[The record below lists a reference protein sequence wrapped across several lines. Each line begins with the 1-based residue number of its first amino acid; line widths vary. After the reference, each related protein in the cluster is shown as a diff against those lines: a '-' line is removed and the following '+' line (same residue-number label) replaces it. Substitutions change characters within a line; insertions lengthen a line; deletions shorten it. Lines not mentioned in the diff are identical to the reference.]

1 MKQRINDCLC
11 EKDPN
16 YLYPF
21 LILRDINE
29 NLSEEDIIEEINAIK
44 NAGCGGFLIETRGF
58 ADWGREKWWGILGIV
73 LAEAKR
79 LDMKVWITDDETV
92 PSGKANWAVRDKYP
106 ELQRVDLAQNTV
118 DALGPQKGAAFRV
131 TSFMQEGEELFAAL
145 AYRVEG
151 SDDEPSYSDG
161 INLTENVK
169 NGILFWDIPEG
180 FYRIF
185 LIFKTK
191 SRGVSIYR
199 DHVDYLNPDACAL
212 MISEVYEPH
221 YEHLSEYFG
230 NTIAGFFTDEPIF
243 GNMASKKMNYC
254 EKLGDDSIL
263 APWRDDL
270 ISIIAEKE
278 GWSEDEALLALPSLW
293 RDIGG
298 KTASFRRRYMD
309 ILTENYSEN
318 FVKPLGRWCEEHNVL
333 YTGHILEDMN
343 ADMRFGWSTGHFFR
357 SQEGQ
362 HTSGFDIVLQQ
373 LKVGSFELSH
383 ATISSAKY
391 SDPSFYLY
399 VVGKLAASCAHL
411 YPHMDGRIMCENAGA
426 GGWGEGLSTRKYM
439 LDSSLICGA
448 NLFTSAVFDPKHN
461 HNHIPPFVYDHG
473 ENPQYP
479 FLRPLMQYLN
489 RVCHMNSKGIHI
501 ANALVYYPAEGDWA
515 GAIKLPQRIAAS
527 LSRAHIDYD
536 FAPWD
541 ILGSDAV
548 EIREGKICINREGFD
563 CLIIPCCEYLPKEIL
578 SRFDELAKDITV
590 IFEDLL
596 PTVSET
602 GEVFEPQHALCLDTE
617 EIPAYLKEKGFYDIS
632 LDGTPELMHLHM
644 RDGASDS
651 YLFFNL
657 SASEAIEKEITLK
670 NSGDYILYDA
680 WENKTARGS
689 CADGRIKLTLAPKST
704 LMLIFGLDE
713 EAGEDILLPQVCDV
727 DFKEITAGTSIEV
740 TLTNTHGEIV
750 LQKTETSDAL
760 INYAE
765 QLSGFA
771 GALTYKF
778 TVNSDKAVRFIDLG
792 TVGECAEVFINGTSC
807 GKIVTS
813 PFIFRVGDSLK
824 EGKNEIEI
832 KVASNYG
839 YAKDDGLSKFLTLP
853 PIGMLGPIR
862 IG

>member
-1 MKQRINDCLC
+1 MNQRINDCLC
-11 EKDPN
+11 GNEPN

-29 NLSEEDIIEEINAIK
+29 DLSVDDIIEEINAIK
-44 NAGCGGFLIETRGF
+44 NSGCGGFLIETRGF
-58 ADWGREKWWGILGIV
+58 TDWGRDKWWEVLGIV
-73 LAEAKR
+73 LEEARR

-106 ELQRVDLAQNTV
+106 EFKRLDLAQNTV
-118 DALGPQKGAAFRV
+118 DTLGPQKGAALRIN
-131 TSFMQEGEELFAAL
+131 SFMRESEELFAAI
-145 AYRVEG
+145 AYRVTG
-151 SDDEPSYSDG
+151 SDDDPIYSDA
-161 INLTENVK
+161 INLTENVRD
-169 NGILFWDIPEG
+169 GILFWDIPEG
-180 FYRIF
+180 FHRIF

-191 SRGVSIYR
+191 SRGVKTYR
-199 DHVDYLNPDACAL
+199 DHLDYLNPDACAL

-221 YEHLSEYFG
+221 YEHFPEYFG

-243 GNMASKKMNYC
+243 GNMAEEKMNYC
-254 EKLGDDSIL
+254 EKLGADSIL

-270 ISIIAEKE
+270 LSIIAKKE
-278 GWSEDEALLALPSLW
+278 GWSEDETLLALPSLW
-293 RDIGG
+293 RDVGG
-298 KTASFRRRYMD
+298 KTANFRRRYMD

-318 FVKPLGRWCEEHNVL
+318 FVKPIGRWCKEHNVL

-411 YPHMDGRIMCENAGA
+411 YPHMEGRIMCENAGA
-426 GGWGEGLSTRKYM
+426 GGWAEGLSTRKYM

-448 NLFTSAVFDPKHN
+448 NLFSSAVFDPKHN
-461 HNHIPPFVYDHG
+461 NNHIPPFVYDHG
-473 ENPQYP
+473 EHPQYP

-489 RVCHMNSKGIHI
+489 RVCHLNSGGVHI
-501 ANALVYYPAEGDWA
+501 ANALIYYPVEGDWA
-515 GAIKLPQRIAAS
+515 GAIKLPQRIAAE

-536 FAPWD
+536 FVPWD
-541 ILGSDAV
+541 ILGSDATT
-548 EIREGKICINREGFD
+548 GKDKKIYINRESFD
-563 CLIIPCCEYLPKEIL
+563 CLIIPCCEYLPIELL

-602 GEVFEPQHALCLDTE
+602 GDVFEPEYAFCLDTE
-617 EIPAYLKEKGFYDIS
+617 EIPGYLKEKGFYDIG
-632 LDGTPELMHLHM
+632 LDATPELMHLHL
-644 RDGASDS
+644 RDGAADS
-651 YLFFNL
+651 YFFFNL
-657 SASEAIEKEITLK
+657 SASASIEKEIEFK
-670 NSGDYILYDA
+670 NNGNYILYDA
-680 WENKTARGS
+680 WENKTARGYS
-689 CADGRIKLTLAPKST
+689 KDGKIKLTLAPKST
-704 LMLIFGLDE
+704 VMVIFGLDAEASE
-713 EAGEDILLPQVCDV
+713 EILLPQVCDIG
-727 DFKEITAGTSIEV
+727 FREIPAGTPIEV
-740 TLTNTHGEIV
+740 SLTNTHGEKI
-750 LQKTETSDAL
+750 LQKTENSASL

-765 QLSGFA
+765 IFSGFA
-771 GALTYKF
+771 GTVTYKF
-778 TVNSDKAVRFIDLG
+778 SVSSDEAIRFIDLG
-792 TVGECAEVFINGTSC
+792 TVGECAEVFVNGTSC
-807 GKIVTS
+807 GSLVTS
-813 PFIFRVGDSLK
+813 PFIFRVSDMWRTG
-824 EGKNEIEI
+824 ENEIEV

-839 YAKDDGLSKFLTLP
+839 YAKNDYFSKFLTLP
-853 PIGMLGPIR
+853 PIGLLGPIR

>member
-1 MKQRINDCLC
+1 MKQRISECLC
-11 EKDPN
+11 GKDPN

-21 LILRDINE
+21 LILRDLNE
-29 NLSEEDIIEEINAIK
+29 NLSEKDIIEEINAIK
-44 NAGCGGFLIETRGF
+44 NAGCGGFLVETRGF
-58 ADWGREKWWGILGIV
+58 TDWGREKWWKVLDIV

-106 ELQRVDLAQNTV
+106 ELQRLDLAQNTV
-118 DALGPQKGAAFRV
+118 DALGPQKGAAFR
-131 TSFMQEGEELFAAL
+131 TELFMHEGEELFAAV
-145 AYRVEG
+145 AYRVTG
-151 SDDEPSYSDG
+151 TDDEPVYSDAK
-161 INLTENVK
+161 NLTGNLK
-169 NGILFWDIPEG
+169 DGILFWDIPEG
-180 FYRIF
+180 FWRIF

-191 SRGVSIYR
+191 SRGVPMFR
-199 DHVDYLNPDACAL
+199 DHLDYLNPDACAL

-221 YEHLSEYFG
+221 YEHLPEYFG

-243 GNMASKKMNYC
+243 GNMASEKMNYC

-270 ISIIAEKE
+270 LSIISEKE
-278 GWSEDEALLALPSLW
+278 GWSEEETLLALPALW
-293 RDIGG
+293 RNIGG
-298 KTASFRRRYMD
+298 KTASLRRRYMD
-309 ILTENYSEN
+309 ILTESYSEN
-318 FVKPLGRWCEEHNVL
+318 FVKPLGRWCKEHNVL

-373 LKVGSFELSH
+373 LKVGSYELSH

-411 YPHMDGRIMCENAGA
+411 YPHMEGRIMCENAGA

-448 NLFTSAVFDPKHN
+448 NLFSSAVFDPKHN
-461 HNHIPPFVYDHG
+461 NNHIPPFVYDHG

-489 RVCHMNSKGIHI
+489 RVCHLNSGGVHI
-501 ANALVYYPAEGDWA
+501 ANVLIYYPAEGDWA
-515 GAIKLPQRIAAS
+515 GAIKLPQKIAAA
-527 LSRAHIDYD
+527 LSHAHIDYD

-541 ILGSDAV
+541 ILESDAV
-548 EIREGKICINREGFD
+548 SIRNKKICINRESFD
-563 CLIIPCCEYLPKEIL
+563 CLIIPCCEHLPKELL

-602 GEVFEPQHALCLDTE
+602 GEVFEPQYALCLDTE
-617 EIPAYLKEKGFYDIS
+617 EIPDYLKEKGFYDIA
-632 LDGTPELMHLHM
+632 LDTTPELMHLHM

-651 YLFFNL
+651 YFFFNL
-657 SASEAIEKEITLK
+657 SSSDAIDKEIELK
-670 NSGDYILYDA
+670 NRGDYIIYDA
-680 WENKTARGS
+680 WENKVARGS
-689 CADGRIKLTLAPKST
+689 SADGRIKLTLAPKST
-704 LMLIFGLDE
+704 VMLIFGLDM
-713 EAGEDILLPQVCDV
+713 EASEDILLPQVCDF
-727 DFKEITAGTSIEV
+727 DFKEIPAETPVNV
-740 TLTNTHGEIV
+740 TLTNTHGEKV
-750 LQKTETSDAL
+750 LEKTESSDSL

-765 QLSGFA
+765 CFHDFA
-771 GALTYKF
+771 GELTYKLS
-778 TVNSDKAVRFIDLG
+778 VNSDKDIRFIDLG
-792 TVGECAEVFINGTSC
+792 TVGECAEVIVNGASC
-807 GKIVTS
+807 GKLVTS
-813 PFIFRVGDSLK
+813 PFIFRVENMWKTGENK
-824 EGKNEIEI
+824 IEI
-832 KVASNYG
+832 RVASSYG
-839 YAKDDGLSKFLTLP
+839 YAKNDDFSKFLTLP

>member
-1 MKQRINDCLC
+1 MYKRISDCLRGSV
-11 EKDPN
+11 PN

-29 NLSEEDIIEEINAIK
+29 DLSIDDILEEINAIK
-44 NAGCGGFLIETRGF
+44 NSGCGGFLVETRGF
-58 ADWGREKWWGILGIV
+58 ADWGREKWWDVLGVV
-73 LAEAKR
+73 LKEAKR

-118 DALGPQKGAAFRV
+118 DTLGPQKGAAIR
-131 TSFMQEGEELFAAL
+131 TSSFMRESEELFAAI
-145 AYRVEG
+145 AYRVTG
-151 SDDEPSYSDG
+151 SDDEPIYSDAK
-161 INLTENVK
+161 NLTEK
-169 NGILFWDIPEG
+169 IKDGILFWDIPEG
-180 FYRIF
+180 FWRIF
-185 LIFKTK
+185 LVFKTK
-191 SRGVSIYR
+191 VRGVPMFR
-199 DHVDYLNPDACAL
+199 DHLDYLNPEACAL

-221 YEHLSEYFG
+221 YEHFSEYFG
-230 NTIAGFFTDEPIF
+230 NTISGFFTDEPVF
-243 GNMASKKMNYC
+243 GNMAENKMNYC
-254 EKLGDDSIL
+254 EKLGADSVL

-270 ISIIAEKE
+270 LSLIAENE
-278 GWSEDEALLALPSLW
+278 GWSEEEALLSLPSLW

-318 FVKPLGRWCEEHNVL
+318 FVKPIGRWCADHNVL
-333 YTGHILEDMN
+333 YTGHVLEDMN

-383 ATISSAKY
+383 STVSSARY

-411 YPHMDGRIMCENAGA
+411 YPHMEGQIMCENGGA

-439 LDSSLICGA
+439 LDTSLICGA
-448 NLFTSAVFDPKHN
+448 NLFVSAVFDPKHN
-461 HNHIPPFVYDHG
+461 NNHIPPFVYDHG

-479 FLRPLMQYLN
+479 FLKPLMGYLN
-489 RVCHMNSKGIHI
+489 RVCHLNSCGVHI
-501 ANALVYYPAEGDWA
+501 ANALVYYPVEGDWA
-515 GAIKLPQRIAAS
+515 GAIKLPQKIAAA

-548 EIREGKICINREGFD
+548 TVKCKKICINRESFD
-563 CLIIPCCEYLPKEIL
+563 CLIIPCCEYLPLELL
-578 SRFDELAKDITV
+578 SRFDELAKDIPV

-602 GEVFEPQHALCLDTE
+602 GEVFEPEYALCLDTE
-617 EIPAYLKEKGFYDIS
+617 EIPSYLKEKGIYDIGLEGS
-632 LDGTPELMHLHM
+632 PELMHLHL
-644 RDGASDS
+644 RSGEVDS
-651 YLFFNL
+651 YLFLNL
-657 SASEAIEKEITLK
+657 SASDAIEKEIELK
-670 NSGDYILYDA
+670 NRGDYILYDA
-680 WENKTARGS
+680 WENKTS
-689 CADGRIKLTLAPKST
+689 CGKSADGKIKLKLSPKST
-704 LMLIFGLDE
+704 VVVLFGLDMKAD
-713 EAGEDILLPQVCDV
+713 EAVLLPQACDIA
-727 DFKEITAGTSIEV
+727 FGEIPSGTPVEV
-740 TLTNTHGEIV
+740 TLTNTHGETV
-750 LQKTETSDAL
+750 LQKSESSDAL

-765 QLSGFA
+765 SLPNFA
-771 GALTYKF
+771 GVLTYKF
-778 TVNSDKAVRFIDLG
+778 SLISDIAPRFIDLG
-792 TVGECAEVFINGTSC
+792 VVGECAELFVNGVSC
-807 GKIVTS
+807 GSLVTS
-813 PFIFRVGDSLK
+813 PFIFRVSDSWK
-824 EGKNEIEI
+824 EGVNEIEV

-839 YAKDDGLSKFLTLP
+839 YAKNDALSKFLTLP
-853 PIGMLGPIR
+853 PIGILGPIR

>member
-1 MKQRINDCLC
+1 MNRRISDCLLG
-11 EKDPN
+11 KDPN

-29 NLSEEDIIEEINAIK
+29 DLSVDDIIEEINAIK
-44 NAGCGGFLIETRGF
+44 NSGCGGFLIETRGF
-58 ADWGREKWWGILGIV
+58 TDWGRDKWWELLDII
-73 LAEAKR
+73 LAEAKK
-79 LDMKVWITDDETV
+79 LGMKVWITDDETV

-106 ELQRVDLAQNTV
+106 ELQRLDLAQNTV
-118 DALGPQKGAAFRV
+118 DTLGPQKGAAIRIS
-131 TSFMQEGEELFAAL
+131 SFMHESETLYTAI
-145 AYRVEG
+145 AYRVTG
-151 SDDEPSYSDG
+151 SDDEPFYSDA
-161 INLTENVK
+161 ISLTENVRD
-169 NGILFWDIPEG
+169 GILFWDVPEG

-191 SRGVSIYR
+191 VRGVPTFR
-199 DHVDYLNPDACAL
+199 DHLDYLSPEACAL

-221 YEHLSEYFG
+221 YEHLSKYFG
-230 NTIAGFFTDEPIF
+230 NTISGFFTDEPIF
-243 GNMASKKMNYC
+243 GNMADAKMNYC
-254 EKLGDDSIL
+254 EKLGSDSIL

-270 ISIIAEKE
+270 LSIIAEKE
-278 GWSEDEALLALPSLW
+278 GWSEEETLLALPSLW

-298 KTASFRRRYMD
+298 KTASLRRRYMD

-318 FVKPLGRWCEEHNVL
+318 FVKPIGRWCKEHNVL

-383 ATISSAKY
+383 STISSAKY

-411 YPHMDGRIMCENAGA
+411 YPHMEGRIMCENAGA

-461 HNHIPPFVYDHG
+461 NNHIPPFVYDHG

-489 RVCHMNSKGIHI
+489 RVCHLNSSGVHI

-515 GAIKLPQRIAAS
+515 GAIKLPQKIAAA
-527 LSRAHIDYD
+527 LARAHIDYD

-548 EIREGKICINREGFD
+548 TIKENEIWINRENFD
-563 CLIIPCCEYLPKEIL
+563 CLIIPCCEYLPLELL
-578 SRFDELAKDITV
+578 SRFDELAKDVPV

-602 GEVFEPQHALCLDTE
+602 GEVFEPQYALCLDTE
-617 EIPAYLKEKGFYDIS
+617 EIPSYLKEKGIYDIA
-632 LDGTPELMHLHM
+632 LDECPELMHLHL
-644 RDGASDS
+644 RDGEIDS

-657 SASEAIEKEITLK
+657 SASDAIENEIKLK
-670 NSGDYILYDA
+670 NRGDYILYDA
-680 WENKTARGS
+680 WENKTACGKS
-689 CADGRIKLTLAPKST
+689 ADGKIKLRLAPKST
-704 LMLIFGLDE
+704 VMLIFGSSIK
-713 EAGEDILLPQVCDV
+713 ANEDILLPQICDAS
-727 DFKEITAGTSIEV
+727 FKEIPSGTSVEV
-740 TLTNTHGEIV
+740 TLTNTHGEVV
-750 LQKTETSDAL
+750 LKKSEVSDSL

-765 QLSGFA
+765 CLPDFA
-771 GALTYKF
+771 GTITYKF
-778 TVNSDKAVRFIDLG
+778 KLSSDDAIRFIDLG
-792 TVGECAEVFINGTSC
+792 TVGECAELFVNGISC
-807 GKIVTS
+807 GSIVTS
-813 PFIFRVGDSLK
+813 PFAFRVSGFLK
-824 EGKNEIEI
+824 KGENEIEVR
-832 KVASNYG
+832 VASSYG
-839 YAKDDGLSKFLTLP
+839 YAKNDDFSKFLTLP
-853 PIGMLGPIR
+853 PIGILGPIR
-862 IG
+862 VG

>member
-1 MKQRINDCLC
+1 MKQRINDCLSC
-11 EKDPN
+11 SEPN

-29 NLSEEDIIEEINAIK
+29 NLSVDDIIEEINAIK
-44 NAGCGGFLIETRGF
+44 NSGCGGFLIETRGF
-58 ADWGREKWWGILGIV
+58 TDWGRDKWWELLDII

-79 LDMKVWITDDETV
+79 LGMKVWITDDETV

-106 ELQRVDLAQNTV
+106 ELQRLDLAQNTV
-118 DALGPQKGAAFRV
+118 DTLGPQKDAAIRIA
-131 TSFMQEGEELFAAL
+131 SFMQEGEELFAAI

-151 SDDEPSYSDG
+151 RDDEPVYNDATD
-161 INLTENVK
+161 LTENVRD
-169 NGILFWDIPEG
+169 GILFWDIPEG
-180 FYRIF
+180 FHRIF

-191 SRGVSIYR
+191 SRGVATYR
-199 DHVDYLNPDACAL
+199 NHVDYLNPDACAL

-221 YEHLSEYFG
+221 FEHLGKYFG
-230 NTIAGFFTDEPIF
+230 NTISGFFTDEPVF
-243 GNMASKKMNYC
+243 GNMASEKMNYC
-254 EKLGDDSIL
+254 EKLGSDSIL

-270 ISIIAEKE
+270 LSIIAEKE
-278 GWSEDEALLALPSLW
+278 GWSKEETLLALPSLW

-298 KTASFRRRYMD
+298 KTANFRRRYMD

-318 FVKPLGRWCEEHNVL
+318 FVKPIGRWCKEHNVL

-383 ATISSAKY
+383 STISSAKY
-391 SDPSFYLY
+391 SDPNFYLY

-461 HNHIPPFVYDHG
+461 NNHIPPFVYDHG

-479 FLRPLMQYLN
+479 FLRPLMGYLN
-489 RVCHMNSKGIHI
+489 RLCHMNSRGVHI

-515 GAIKLPQRIAAS
+515 GAAKPPQRIAAA

-548 EIREGKICINREGFD
+548 TIKDKKICINRESFD
-563 CLIIPCCEYLPKEIL
+563 CLIIPCCEYLPTELL
-578 SRFDELAKDITV
+578 SRFDELAQDITV

-596 PTVSET
+596 PTISET
-602 GEVFEPQHALCLDTE
+602 GEVFEPQYALCLDTE
-617 EIPAYLKEKGFYDIS
+617 EIPTYLKEKGFYDIS
-632 LDGTPELMHLHM
+632 VEETPGLMHLHL
-644 RDGASDS
+644 RDGEADS

-657 SASEAIEKEITLK
+657 SASDMIGKEIELK
-670 NSGDYILYDA
+670 NRGCYILYDA
-680 WENKTARGS
+680 WENKTACGES
-689 CADGRIKLTLAPKST
+689 ADGKIMLNLAPKST
-704 LMLIFGLDE
+704 ILLLFGPDE
-713 EAGEDILLPQVCDV
+713 KADKEILLPQVCNV
-727 DFKEITAGTSIEV
+727 KFEEIPRGTSIDV
-740 TLTNTHGEIV
+740 TLTNTRDETV
-750 LQKTETSDAL
+750 LHKAEASDSL
-760 INYAE
+760 INYAKCI
-765 QLSGFA
+765 SDFA
-771 GALTYKF
+771 GTLTYKF
-778 TVNSDKAVRFIDLG
+778 KLNSDRAASFIDLG
-792 TVGECAEVFINGTSC
+792 TVGECAELFVNGIFC
-807 GKIVTS
+807 GSLVTS
-813 PFIFRVGDSLK
+813 PFIFRVGDAWRTG
-824 EGKNEIEI
+824 ENEIEI

-839 YAKDDGLSKFLTLP
+839 YAKNDDFSKFLTLP
-853 PIGMLGPIR
+853 PIGILGPIR
-862 IG
+862 VG